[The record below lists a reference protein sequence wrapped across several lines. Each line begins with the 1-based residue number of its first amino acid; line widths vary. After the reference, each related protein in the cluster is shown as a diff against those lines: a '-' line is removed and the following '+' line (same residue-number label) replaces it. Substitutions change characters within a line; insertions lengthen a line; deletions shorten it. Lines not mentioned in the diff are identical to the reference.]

1 MAKINV
7 KPEYRELVK
16 MFNELTGSRGTWQ
29 VFNDCI
35 EMFALSIQNIFTL
48 GKKHIENEE
57 KYKRISSQ
65 YSTNE
70 IQTIVR
76 IFAKITDMA
85 EENPF
90 RDLLGDLY
98 MQLNMGSDALGQF
111 FTPYSVSQ
119 FMAQCSM
126 SIDEIRSK
134 IEQDGYVKISE
145 PAVGGGANII
155 AVCEYMLK
163 NDINYQDRC
172 VIVCQDLSRLTA
184 MMCYV
189 VLSLLGCSAVIKVGD
204 TLCDPF
210 TDYLSELA
218 KGSELWTTPMFH
230 LNNCYFKV

>member
-16 MFNELTGSRGTWQ
+16 MFNELTGSRSTWQ

-57 KYKRISSQ
+57 EYKRISSQ

-85 EENPF
+85 EEKPF

-134 IEQDGYVKISE
+134 IEQDGYVTISE
-145 PAVGGGANII
+145 PAVGGGANIS
-155 AVCEYMLK
+155 AFCEYMLK
-163 NDINYQDRC
+163 NDINYQNRC

-204 TLCDPF
+204 TLCEPF
-210 TDYLSELA
+210 TDYQSEIA

>member
-16 MFNELTGSRGTWQ
+16 MFNELTGSRSTWQ
-29 VFNDCI
+29 VFNDCV

-57 KYKRISSQ
+57 EYKRISSQ

-76 IFAKITDMA
+76 IFAKITNMA
-85 EENPF
+85 EEKPF

-155 AVCEYMLK
+155 AFCEYMLK
-163 NDINYQDRC
+163 NDINYQNRC

-204 TLCDPF
+204 TLCEPF
-210 TDYLSELA
+210 PDYQSEIA

>member
-16 MFNELTGSRGTWQ
+16 MFNELTGSRSTWQ

-35 EMFALSIQNIFTL
+35 EMFALSIQNLFTL
-48 GKKHIENEE
+48 GKKYIENEE
-57 KYKRISSQ
+57 EYKRISSQ

-155 AVCEYMLK
+155 AFCEYMIR

-210 TDYLSELA
+210 TDYQSELA

-230 LNNCYFKV
+230 VNNCYFKV

>member
-16 MFNELTGSRGTWQ
+16 MFNELTGSRSTWQ

-57 KYKRISSQ
+57 EYKRISSQ

-111 FTPYSVSQ
+111 FTPYNVSQ
-119 FMAQCSM
+119 FMAECSM
-126 SIDEIRSK
+126 SVDEIKSK
-134 IEQDGYVKISE
+134 IEQDGYVTISE

-155 AVCEYMLK
+155 AFCEYMLK

-172 VIVCQDLSRLTA
+172 IIVCQDLSRLTA

-210 TDYLSELA
+210 TDYRSEIA

>member
-1 MAKINV
+1 MAKFNV

-111 FTPYSVSQ
+111 FTPYSVAQ
-119 FMAQCSM
+119 FMAECSM
-126 SIDEIRSK
+126 NVDEIKSK
-134 IEQDGYVKISE
+134 IEQDGYVTISE
-145 PAVGGGANII
+145 PSVGGGANII
-155 AVCEYMLK
+155 AFCEYMLK
-163 NDINYQDRC
+163 NDINYQNRC

-204 TLCDPF
+204 TLCNPF
-210 TDYLSELA
+210 TDYRSELA

>member
-1 MAKINV
+1 MAKIKV
-7 KPEYRELVK
+7 KPEYKELVN
-16 MFNELTGSRGTWQ
+16 MFNELTGSRSMWQ

-35 EMFALSIQNIFTL
+35 EMFALSIQNFFTL
-48 GKKHIENEE
+48 GKKFIENEE

-65 YSTNE
+65 YSPNE

-111 FTPYSVSQ
+111 FTPYNVSQ
-119 FMAQCSM
+119 LMSECSM
-126 SIDEIRSK
+126 DIDDIKSK
-134 IEQDGYVKISE
+134 IEEQGYVVINE

-155 AVCEYMLK
+155 AFCEYMLK
-163 NDINYQDRC
+163 NDINYQTSC
-172 VIVCQDLSRLTA
+172 ILVCQDLSRLTA

-189 VLSLLGCSAVIKVGD
+189 VLSLIGCSAVIKVGD
-204 TLCDPF
+204 TIANPF
-210 TDYLSELA
+210 INYQSELA
-218 KGSELWTTPMFH
+218 KSSELWTTPMFH

>member
-16 MFNELTGSRGTWQ
+16 MFNELTGSRSTWQ

-76 IFAKITDMA
+76 IFAKITNMA

-111 FTPYSVSQ
+111 FTPYSVAQ
-119 FMAQCSM
+119 FMAECSM
-126 SIDEIRSK
+126 SVDEIKSK
-134 IEQDGYVKISE
+134 IEQDGYVTISE
-145 PAVGGGANII
+145 PSVGGGANII
-155 AVCEYMLK
+155 AFCEYMLK

-204 TLCDPF
+204 TLCEPF
-210 TDYLSELA
+210 TDYQSEIA

>member
-1 MAKINV
+1 
-7 KPEYRELVK
+7 
-16 MFNELTGSRGTWQ
+16 
-29 VFNDCI
+29 
-35 EMFALSIQNIFTL
+35 
-48 GKKHIENEE
+48 
-57 KYKRISSQ
+57 
-65 YSTNE
+65 
-70 IQTIVR
+70 
-76 IFAKITDMA
+76 MA

-134 IEQDGYVKISE
+134 IEQDGYVTISE

-155 AVCEYMLK
+155 AFCEYMLK
-163 NDINYQDRC
+163 NDINYQDSC

-210 TDYLSELA
+210 TDYQSELA

>member
-57 KYKRISSQ
+57 EYKRISSQ

-76 IFAKITDMA
+76 IFAKITNMA
-85 EENPF
+85 EEKPF

-155 AVCEYMLK
+155 AFCEYMLK

-204 TLCDPF
+204 TLCEPF
-210 TDYLSELA
+210 TDYQSEIA